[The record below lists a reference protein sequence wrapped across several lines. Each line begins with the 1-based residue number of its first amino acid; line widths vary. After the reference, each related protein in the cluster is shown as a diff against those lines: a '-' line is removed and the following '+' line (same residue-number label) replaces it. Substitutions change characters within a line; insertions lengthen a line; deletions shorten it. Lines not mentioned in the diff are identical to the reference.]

1 MWYIVYLQVVTVSV
15 FWSYFWSILAK
26 DVFLWIMGV
35 SVATRLSFTITL
47 RNIGL
52 GLSCNF
58 NMQFDEIGRALI
70 FRRRYRRMIPLFPT
84 LILLTLCVYSTMKL
98 VNSVKL
104 IRFESHWRHA
114 AHEHSCS
121 TRFIAA
127 SMFVWG
133 AFMAARLCNT
143 RRWKCW
149 FTLYRVTWSCS

>member
-1 MWYIVYLQVVTVSV
+1 MIGVIHCESSSCHCVGLLKLFLKCFSERCLSL
-15 FWSYFWSILAK
+15 SY
-26 DVFLWIMGV
+26 GV

-47 RNIGL
+47 GNIGI

-104 IRFESHWRHA
+104 IRFESHRRHA

-121 TRFIAA
+121 TWFIAA

-149 FTLYRVTWSCS
+149 LTLYRVT

>member
-1 MWYIVYLQVVTVSV
+1 MWCIVYLQVVTVSV

-26 DVFLWIMGV
+26 DVFLLVMGV

-47 RNIGL
+47 GNIGI

-58 NMQFDEIGRALI
+58 NMQFDETGRALI

-121 TRFIAA
+121 TWFIAA

-133 AFMAARLCNT
+133 AFMTARLCNT

-149 FTLYRVTWSCS
+149 FTLCHVTRSCS